1 MFFTTIFFIL
11 SQTQIDIDEFKIKV
25 KEKWESIK
33 TCICEYNTFQKKG
46 DKIEEASYFVYFKK
60 PLWTRLKVLKGKN
73 KDSEAMYN
81 PEKNIVR
88 GRKGGLIKG
97 IVLTLKPDDGRVVS
111 IRGFKTYD
119 AGISGVY
126 LRFLKYMDEGYEMEY
141 IGNFEEKGFKGKKIK
156 VKILNP
162 EKFYGFNEEIF
173 WFTEDYVPYR
183 LEGFEKGEKVLDS
196 QFYMFKLNVE
206 IEEEIWQL

>member
-1 MFFTTIFFIL
+1 MYFATLLFIL
-11 SQTQIDIDEFKIKV
+11 SQSQINIDEFKTKV
-25 KEKWESIK
+25 REKWETIK
-33 TCICEYNTFQKKG
+33 TYVCEYKTFQKKG
-46 DKIEEASYFVYFKK
+46 NESEETAYFVYFKK
-60 PLWTRLKVLKGKN
+60 PLWVRLKVLKGKN

-88 GRKGGLIKG
+88 GRKGGLLKG
-97 IVLTLKPDDGRVVS
+97 VVLTLKPDDGRVVS

-126 LRFLKYMDEGYEMEY
+126 LRFMKYVEEGYEMEY
-141 IGNFEEKGFKGKKIK
+141 IGDFEESGFKGKKIK

-162 EKFYGFNEEIF
+162 EKYYGLEEEII
-173 WFTEDYVPYR
+173 WFTYDYLPYR
-183 LEGFEKGEKVLDS
+183 VEGFEKGEKVLDS

-206 IEEEIWQL
+206 IDEEIWKL

>member
-1 MFFTTIFFIL
+1 MYFTTLFFFL
-11 SQTQIDIDEFKIKV
+11 SQSQVNIDEFKTKV
-25 KEKWESIK
+25 KERWETIK
-33 TCICEYNTFQKKG
+33 TYVCEYKTFQKKG
-46 DKIEEASYFVYFKK
+46 DKSEETSYFVYFKK
-60 PLWTRLKVLKGKN
+60 PLWVRLKVLKGKN

-88 GRKGGLIKG
+88 GRKGGLLKG
-97 IVLTLKPDDGRVVS
+97 VVLTLKPDDGRVVS

-126 LRFLKYMDEGYEMEY
+126 LRFKKYAEEGYEMEY
-141 IGNFEEKGFKGKKIK
+141 IGDFEESGFKGKKIK

-162 EKFYGFNEEIF
+162 EKYYGLEEEII
-173 WFTEDYVPYR
+173 WFTEDYLPYR
-183 LEGFEKGEKVLDS
+183 VEGFEKGEKVLDS

-206 IEEEIWQL
+206 IDEEIWKL